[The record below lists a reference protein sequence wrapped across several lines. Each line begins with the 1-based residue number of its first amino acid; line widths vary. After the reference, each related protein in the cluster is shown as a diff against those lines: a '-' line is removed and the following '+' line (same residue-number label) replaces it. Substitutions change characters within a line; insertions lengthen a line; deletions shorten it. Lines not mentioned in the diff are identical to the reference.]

1 MSLAVDG
8 LRGAETL
15 TALTFLTVAVTFLGV
30 TGVDTLR
37 AAVLRVRV
45 LRGVATVMN
54 EIRLYLLILHGHGLY
69 YENRYILKQYKN
81 SGRPWSVGRLSQ
93 CQL

>member
-8 LRGAETL
+8 RRGAETL
-15 TALTFLTVAVTFLGV
+15 TAFTALTFLTVAVTFLGV

-54 EIRLYLLILHGHGLY
+54 EIRLYLLIVHDLTPMLRESLHI
-69 YENRYILKQYKN
+69 ETI
-81 SGRPWSVGRLSQ
+81 
-93 CQL
+93 

>member
-8 LRGAETL
+8 RRGAETL
-15 TALTFLTVAVTFLGV
+15 TALTAFTFLTVAVTFLGV

-54 EIRLYLLILHGHGLY
+54 EIRLYLLIINAHGSLLRESLHT
-69 YENRYILKQYKN
+69 ETI
-81 SGRPWSVGRLSQ
+81 
-93 CQL
+93 